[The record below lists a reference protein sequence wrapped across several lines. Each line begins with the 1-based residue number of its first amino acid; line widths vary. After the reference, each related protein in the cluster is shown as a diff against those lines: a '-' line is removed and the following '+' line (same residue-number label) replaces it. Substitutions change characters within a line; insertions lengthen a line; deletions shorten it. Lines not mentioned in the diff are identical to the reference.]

1 MDGVNG
7 WCGHKSATKFK
18 WSNLPILICFSL
30 ASKFWVAS
38 LSRTPTQQQN
48 ISCEPLNVA
57 IGAGVM
63 DFSNLLAQEI
73 RHKRKAA
80 QSSTSRKRHLK
91 HVKTGV
97 QDEQLHEEKDEETKE
112 REEKEEE
119 VDDETHKTD
128 KLEPN
133 QEKNLDLDN
142 HHEHTQHQYN
152 QQQAKEQ
159 GTPSLFDKQEI
170 ADETLQDKIATQCRK
185 YIKSMLYAWEDQV
198 QLAPDSQPNAK
209 LLIETKRDM
218 VPLLYKLRTGTI
230 HKDLLTSLATTL
242 YYLQVND
249 MIHANDAYMKMS
261 LGNVVWP
268 IGIVGVGIRETTTIK
283 HANVM
288 IDDTT
293 RRWITAI
300 KRLITRKERHV
311 T

>member
-1 MDGVNG
+1 M
-7 WCGHKSATKFK
+7 
-18 WSNLPILICFSL
+18 
-30 ASKFWVAS
+30 
-38 LSRTPTQQQN
+38 R
-48 ISCEPLNVA
+48 LNVA

-80 QSSTSRKRHLK
+80 QHSSSRKRHLK

-97 QDEQLHEEKDEETKE
+97 QDEQLDNEKKEENKE
-112 REEKEEE
+112 RGEKEEE
-119 VDDETHKTD
+119 TED
-128 KLEPN
+128 KKHVNDKIEPN
-133 QEKNLDLDN
+133 DQKNPDFDRN
-142 HHEHTQHQYN
+142 HELTQHQYN
-152 QQQAKEQ
+152 QQQTKEEA
-159 GTPSLFDKQEI
+159 TPRLFDKQEI
-170 ADETLQDKIATQCRK
+170 ADGKLQDKIATQCRK
-185 YIKSMLYAWEDQV
+185 YIKSMLYAWDDEV
-198 QLAPDSQPNAK
+198 QLVPDSQPSAQ

-242 YYLQVND
+242 YYLQIND
-249 MIHANDAYMKMS
+249 MFHANDSYMKMS

-300 KRLITRKERHV
+300 KRLITRKARHV

>member
-1 MDGVNG
+1 M
-7 WCGHKSATKFK
+7 
-18 WSNLPILICFSL
+18 
-30 ASKFWVAS
+30 
-38 LSRTPTQQQN
+38 R
-48 ISCEPLNVA
+48 LNVA
-57 IGAGVM
+57 VGARVM

-80 QSSTSRKRHLK
+80 QHSSSRKRHLK

-97 QDEQLHEEKDEETKE
+97 QDEQLDKERGEENRE
-112 REEKEEE
+112 REEKEEGT
-119 VDDETHKTD
+119 DDKGHVND
-128 KLEPN
+128 KIEPSD
-133 QEKNLDLDN
+133 QKSPDFDRK
-142 HHEHTQHQYN
+142 HELTQHQYN
-152 QQQAKEQ
+152 QQQTKEEA
-159 GTPSLFDKQEI
+159 TPSLFDKQEI
-170 ADETLQDKIATQCRK
+170 ADGNLQDKIATQCRK
-185 YIKSMLYAWEDQV
+185 YIKSMLYAWDDEV
-198 QLAPDSQPNAK
+198 QLVPDSQPSAQ

-242 YYLQVND
+242 YYLQIND
-249 MIHANDAYMKMS
+249 MFHANDSYMKMS

-293 RRWITAI
+293 RRWITAV